1 MRVFTSVLVITVR
14 PTFSNLQDFFDQKRF
29 PEKSETTHK
38 AMPHNVQSDF
48 SPLNAASWQNDAL
61 DTVSGHYMDRSLKLR
76 KRTLASEF
84 TKETLLSDCHAAPV
98 TIKQPVQASMSLVA
112 VSESLEAINYEP
124 TRHFQQAAPPKR
136 FYRTF
141 WRSITRRM
149 LQADR
154 SHAIRV
160 EHPAIY

>member
-1 MRVFTSVLVITVR
+1 
-14 PTFSNLQDFFDQKRF
+14 
-29 PEKSETTHK
+29 
-38 AMPHNVQSDF
+38 MPHSVQSDF

-61 DTVSGHYMDRSLKLR
+61 DTVSGHHMNRSLILG

-84 TKETLLSDCHAAPV
+84 TKETFVSDCHAAPV
-98 TIKQPVQASMSLVA
+98 TMNQPAQATMSLVA

-124 TRHFQQAAPPKR
+124 IRHVREAALQAAPPKR
-136 FYRTF
+136 FFRMF
-141 WRSITRRM
+141 WQSITRRM
-149 LQADR
+149 LQADQ